1 MANDIDVR
9 EILGVKNTDPLFIR
23 PSGPDKHAAAI
34 RLAET
39 ERHFEE
45 WHAAINRTNTREL
58 PAELIKYYDEAAYAL
73 CKVLTL
79 ERGIVNYGGK

>member
-1 MANDIDVR
+1 MDTSINVR
-9 EILGVKNTDPLFIR
+9 EILGVQNTEPLFIK
-23 PSGPDKHAAAI
+23 PSGPDKHAAAT
-34 RLAET
+34 RLAIT
-39 ERHFEE
+39 EQHFEE

-79 ERGIVNYGGK
+79 ERGIVNYGSK